1 MMNNFENLIT
11 NIKVGDSF
19 SNYRRLCDYLE
30 LPIASGNAK
39 IAQMKKIGEYVDFRK
54 DGNALIVTSV
64 HSRVLHEDKRKI
76 GKISANRKQFDQYK
90 IPMEYD
96 HCTGVYAIKLENK
109 IYIGSTTDFRKR
121 FLVHKYGIKNFEYT
135 KKLLDNGAT
144 FEILYLAPHSISQQE
159 LLDKEQEIID
169 SYLSQSNIKVMNKGL
184 IVYGSSKSKKIRKRI
199 EQQSCQIW
207 VTKSNYKQAVQLLKE
222 NGLIA

>member
-1 MMNNFENLIT
+1 MMNNFENLIA
-11 NIKVGDSF
+11 NIQVGDSF

-30 LPIASGNAK
+30 LPITTGNAK
-39 IAQMKKIGEYVDFRK
+39 MAQIKKIKEYVDFRK
-54 DGNALIVTSV
+54 DGNTLIVTSV
-64 HSRVLHEDKRKI
+64 HNRVPCEDKRKI
-76 GKISANRKQFDQYK
+76 GKIGANRKQFDQYK

-96 HCTGVYAIKLENK
+96 HRAGVYAIKLKNK
-109 IYIGSTTDFRKR
+109 MYIGSTTDFRKR

-135 KKLLDNGAT
+135 KNLLDNGAT
-144 FEILYLAPHSISQQE
+144 FEILFLAPDSMLRQE

-169 SYLSQSNIKVMNKGL
+169 LYLSQSNIEVINKEL

-199 EQQSCQIW
+199 KQQLCQIL
-207 VTKSNYKQAVQLLKE
+207 VTKSNYKRAVQLLKE